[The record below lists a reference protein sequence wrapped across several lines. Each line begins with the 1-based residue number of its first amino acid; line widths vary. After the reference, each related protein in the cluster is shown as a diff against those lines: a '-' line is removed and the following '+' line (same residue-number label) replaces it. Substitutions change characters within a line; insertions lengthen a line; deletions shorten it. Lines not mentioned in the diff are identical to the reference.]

1 MTQRMKNTM
10 LTSIAVGLQKYTVD
24 GVRKFSASEKP
35 HIAPPDPN
43 TCKINLEENSD
54 RSEV

>member
-1 MTQRMKNTM
+1 MKNTM

-54 RSEV
+54 KSEV